1 MASLKLRSV
10 AVGLRKLTPK
20 KEDPLLIRWLKEG
33 LLYCVVPLLF
43 LGICA
48 WLVDTLDTR
57 TPEQKHNSQ
66 FDGLMLSEPCVKL
79 DDAPVRIVL
88 TWTSGGASFQ
98 APRTYTFT
106 GAQLTERTVFISRD
120 QIQRA
125 EQFGDHIFVPVPAR
139 RRVGYSP
146 QIVDATVLVSIP
158 KRLVPNDLNTGPPDQ
173 RR

>member
-1 MASLKLRSV
+1 MANLKLQSV
-10 AVGLRKLTPK
+10 AAGLRKLAPK
-20 KEDPLLIRWLKEG
+20 KEDALVIRWLKEG
-33 LLYCVVPLLF
+33 LLYGVVPIVV
-43 LGICA
+43 LGISA

-79 DDAPVRIVL
+79 DATPVRIVL
-88 TWTSGGASFQ
+88 TWTSGGANFQ

-146 QIVDATVLVSIP
+146 QIVNATVLVSIP
-158 KRLVPNDLNTGPPDQ
+158 RRLVPNDLNIRPPDQ
-173 RR
+173 RQ